1 MLMQSVS
8 AHLAHATCVA
18 MTYAGELLTK
28 SSAWHA
34 QDEEDKPHVV
44 PTLTDAEVL
53 RVLVREEHAS
63 RKAMRAAAQVVL
75 AERAA
80 AAAAALAEED

>member
-1 MLMQSVS
+1 V
-8 AHLAHATCVA
+8 
-18 MTYAGELLTK
+18 
-28 SSAWHA
+28 
-34 QDEEDKPHVV
+34 
-44 PTLTDAEVL
+44 TDAEVL
-53 RVLVREEHAS
+53 RVLVHEEHVS